1 MTIDGTV
8 RGTVVAQSRANTG
21 DGQCIDR
28 PTKASDTVRWWSVRS
43 AVGRDEGGPLGSIA
57 RERRI
62 VGIVRGIVRDPVGNC
77 LGP

>member
-8 RGTVVAQSRANTG
+8 RGTVLSEDRVIAG
-21 DGQCIDR
+21 DGRCIDR